1 MLRSLIKYLLPI
13 TWLLLIPAALF
24 SQQTFK
30 GLITNPSR
38 IPIVGVEISINKNS
52 EIFKSDSSG
61 YFQFISSD
69 TPVLTLTFSHPN
81 YITYIVNYD
90 TNRFFNIA
98 LTPLQVVNGAKVSIS
113 SERQSSLIG
122 AQTMKTEIITSGELK
137 KAACCDLAGCF
148 ETQGTVQPMTTNII
162 TNAKELRIL
171 GLSGVYNQLLIDGIP
186 LIQGLS
192 YTYGIS
198 SFPGTLI
205 DNIYVSKGTTSVL
218 QGFESMVGQIN
229 VIPKNPDKS
238 ERLLLNTYINSFG
251 ENHYNFNFRFSKSKW
266 RNLIAGQMVQ
276 PAQKW
281 DRDKDNFL
289 DLPQLQRYM
298 LYDKLQY
305 GNENKKGFSSTL
317 SARLLSEKRSGGQLD
332 YNYRKDA
339 GSTSIY
345 GQTVQYLQAE
355 FYSKSSY
362 LFSSTKKIALML
374 SGLQQR
380 QNSWFGTVQ
389 YNARQY
395 STYGNLQFE
404 NTWRSHDFKTGVS
417 LRQIQIKEHI
427 NFSDTLLKRTY
438 KGYYLKNELIP
449 GLFAENTF
457 KWRADIITLITGIRI
472 DHHNQFGW
480 MTTPRL
486 MLKYDVSEKSILRM
500 SAGTGWRTVNL
511 FSENTSLLASSRN
524 ILFKETLHPEKSFN
538 WGFNFFRKLK
548 SKKLEGYFTMDL
560 YQTRFQNQF
569 FPDYDSDPGIIN
581 IANFTETSIANGFQ
595 SDLNLKLFKLIELKT
610 AYNYLDVYR
619 ISNAIKTQLPF
630 NSKHKILV
638 ALSYLPKSKTWRV
651 DLNAHWFGQQR
662 LPDTQKN
669 PDVYK
674 QAQWSKAFTTF
685 NLQGTKSW
693 KKIELYGGIEN
704 LFDFRQIRPIV
715 SWQNPFSPYFDTSF
729 NWGPTRGREF
739 YLGIRYLPFKG
750 K

>member
-1 MLRSLIKYLLPI
+1 MCRKLLKQ
-13 TWLLLIPAALF
+13 LLLLSMQLTLPVVLF
-24 SQQTFK
+24 SQTTFK
-30 GLITNPSR
+30 GHVNSSAGLPVI
-38 IPIVGVEISINKNS
+38 GADISINNTKES
-52 EIFKSDSSG
+52 HKTDSSG
-61 YFQFISSD
+61 YFQFTNNATS
-69 TPVLTLTFSHPN
+69 LQTLTFSHPDFN
-81 YITYIVNYD
+81 TFIFKYD
-90 TNRFFNIA
+90 TGTSFTII
-98 LTPLQVVNGAKVSIS
+98 LTPLQVVKGAKVSTS

-171 GLSGVYNQLLIDGIP
+171 GLSGVYNQVLIDGIP

-198 SFPGTLI
+198 SIPGTLV
-205 DNIYVSKGTTSVL
+205 DNIFVSKGTTSVL

-229 VIPKNPDKS
+229 VIPKNPDKA
-238 ERLLLNTYINSFG
+238 ERLLLNFYVNSFG
-251 ENHYNFNFRFSKSKW
+251 ENHYNINYKHGNSKW
-266 RNLIAGQMVQ
+266 RNLLAAQMVQ

-281 DRDKDNFL
+281 DRDNDNFM
-289 DLPQLQRYM
+289 DLPKLQRYM

-305 GNENKKGFSSTL
+305 GNENKKGFSMTL
-317 SARLLSEKRSGGQLD
+317 SARLLSEKRSGGQLN
-332 YNYRKDA
+332 YNPKTDA
-339 GSTSIY
+339 GSISVY
-345 GQTVQYLQAE
+345 GQNVQFLQAE

-362 LFSSTKKIALML
+362 LFSATKKLALMV
-374 SGLQQR
+374 SGLQQ
-380 QNSWFGTVQ
+380 QQTSWFGTVHYKAQQ
-389 YNARQY
+389 YNTY
-395 STYGNLQFE
+395 SNLQFE
-404 NTWRSHDFKTGVS
+404 NTWRSHDFKTGIS
-417 LRQIQIKEHI
+417 LRQLQIREAI

-438 KGYYLKNELIP
+438 NGNYFKIELIP

-480 MTTPRL
+480 ITTPRM

-511 FSENTSLLASSRN
+511 FSENTSLMASSRN
-524 ILFKETLHPEKSFN
+524 IVFKEALNPEKSFN
-538 WGFNFFRKLK
+538 WGVNFFRKLK
-548 SKKLEGYFTMDL
+548 TKKMEGYITTDL
-560 YQTRFQNQF
+560 YQTRFKNQF
-569 FPDYDSDPGIIN
+569 FPDYDSDPGIAF

-595 SDLNLKLFKLIELKT
+595 TDLNLKLFKLVEVKT

-619 ISNAIKTQLPF
+619 ISNQIKTQLPF
-630 NSKHKILV
+630 NSKHKFLMAI
-638 ALSYLPKSKTWRV
+638 SYLPKSKTWRI
-651 DLNAHWFGQQR
+651 DLNAHWFGKQR

-669 PDVYK
+669 PDLYQ
-674 QAQWSKAFTTF
+674 QAKWSKAYTTF
-685 NLQGTKSW
+685 NIQGTKSW
-693 KKIELYGGIEN
+693 KKLELYGGIEN

-729 NWGPTRGREF
+729 NWGPTRGREIYF
-739 YLGIRYLPFKG
+739 GIRYYPFKG

>member
-1 MLRSLIKYLLPI
+1 MCRQFLKQ
-13 TWLLLIPAALF
+13 LLLLSMQLTLPVVLF
-24 SQQTFK
+24 SQTTFK
-30 GLITNPSR
+30 GFVNTPEGF
-38 IPIVGVEISINKNS
+38 PIFGADLSINNS
-52 EIFKSDSSG
+52 KETHKTDSSG
-61 YFQFISSD
+61 YFQFIHDES
-69 TPVLTLTFSHPN
+69 TLQTLTFSHPDFN
-81 YITYIVNYD
+81 TFFLKYD
-90 TNRFFNIA
+90 TGKVFTIT
-98 LTPLQVVNGAKVSIS
+98 LTPLQIVKGAKVSTS

-171 GLSGVYNQLLIDGIP
+171 GLSGVYNQVLIDGVP

-198 SFPGTLI
+198 SIPGTLV

-229 VIPKNPDKS
+229 VIPKNPDKA
-238 ERLLLNTYINSFG
+238 ERILLNTYINSFG
-251 ENHYNFNFRFSKSKW
+251 ENHYNINFRHGNSKW
-266 RNLIAGQMVQ
+266 RNLIAAQMVQ

-281 DRDKDNFL
+281 DRDNDNFM
-289 DLPQLQRYM
+289 DLPKLQRYM

-305 GNENKKGFSSTL
+305 GNENKKGFSMTV
-317 SARLLSEKRSGGQLD
+317 SARLLSEKRSGGQLN
-332 YNYRKDA
+332 YNPKTDA
-339 GSTSIY
+339 GSISVY
-345 GQTVQYLQAE
+345 GQNVQYLQAE
-355 FYSKSSY
+355 FYNKSSY
-362 LFSSTKKIALML
+362 LYSATKKLALVV
-374 SGLQQR
+374 SGLQQ
-380 QNSWFGTVQ
+380 QQKSWFGTVQ
-389 YNARQY
+389 YKAQQY
-395 STYGNLQFE
+395 STYSNLQFE
-404 NTWRSHDFKTGVS
+404 NTWRSHEFKTGIS
-417 LRQIQIKEHI
+417 LRQLQIREAI

-438 KGYYLKNELIP
+438 NGNYLKNELIP

-480 MTTPRL
+480 ITTPRM

-511 FSENTSLLASSRN
+511 FSENTSLMASSRN
-524 ILFKETLHPEKSFN
+524 IIFKEALNPEKSFN
-538 WGFNFFRKLK
+538 WGVNFFRKLK
-548 SKKLEGYFTMDL
+548 SKKLEGYITTDL
-560 YQTRFQNQF
+560 YQTRFKNQF
-569 FPDYDSDPGIIN
+569 FPDYDSDPGIAY

-595 SDLNLKLFKLIELKT
+595 TDLNLKLFKLVEVKA

-619 ISNAIKTQLPF
+619 ISNQIKTQLPF
-630 NSKHKILV
+630 NSKHKFLMAV
-638 ALSYLPKSKTWRV
+638 SYLPKSKTWRV
-651 DLNAHWFGQQR
+651 DVNAHWFGKQR

-669 PDVYK
+669 PDIYQ
-674 QAQWSKAFTTF
+674 QAQWSKAYTTF
-685 NLQGTKSW
+685 NIQGTKSW
-693 KKIELYGGIEN
+693 KKLELYGGIEN

-739 YLGIRYLPFKG
+739 YFGIRYYPFKR